1 SANTRR
7 ASASRSK
14 HQRVQ
19 SDYPNKL
26 SRADL
31 APSFDEENHGH
42 RQSANAAINKES
54 QLPSSSN
61 HVHHEIA
68 QRGSVQCTPCD
79 LVQPDVALARGEG
92 DLVHTNDGG
101 GPDSQHEQQ
110 MQASTLLREPTPKSD
125 DVHESDDA
133 LKNAGVGFDELVDRL
148 LSNTVSKTDLRFAA
162 IFLCFYRKFSAPSN
176 LLNAVISRFENVDAG
191 KTPQAIRSA
200 AQVRYLGVLAQWVS
214 EYPGDFA
221 HPMTRLRM
229 EDFISGLVGHRTF
242 SMVIKEIM
250 LYLDIVSEDD
260 DTAWA
265 CSDVIRS
272 RTDTTDRSPSVSSIQ
287 STSSIP
293 NAESSIQQAV
303 SSESES
309 PAHPLE
315 KTSATSSIASGAG
328 KSSTQSLSSAQ
339 GQSSVEIAQS
349 QARRLVPCPRTTLC
363 KVHWH
368 LFMRISDEDIAQE
381 LTRIDWIMFSSIR
394 PRDFVRHV
402 SLPEADK
409 EKCKSLENVTRMV
422 QQFNHIAFWIANI
435 ILLRDK
441 PKHRAKALEK
451 CMAIAW
457 RLRQLNNY
465 NSLGAVVAGINGTA
479 VHRLYQTREL
489 VPHHVQKQFMRLE
502 ILMGTQKSHFAYRL
516 AWSNTSTERIP
527 FLPLHSRDLA
537 SAEEGNPTYIGKG
550 CNRINWGKFEV
561 MGEVVVSIQRSQ
573 ATAYSNILRNEEVQ
587 RLILDSRFTK
597 DDDVSMCMAGIFS
610 FPMLLAGDSCTDPTP
625 PSEEHHVLTFERGAP
640 EEVQLVS
647 KRMNYMYS
655 LLENGTTPPTP
666 KYLPNPP

>member
-1 SANTRR
+1 M
-7 ASASRSK
+7 
-14 HQRVQ
+14 Q

-61 HVHHEIA
+61 YVHHEIA

-79 LVQPDVALARGEG
+79 LVQPGVALARGEG

-101 GPDSQHEQQ
+101 GPDLQHEQQ

-125 DVHESDDA
+125 DLHESDDA

-176 LLNAVISRFENVDAG
+176 LLTAVISRFENVDAG

-272 RTDTTDRSPSVSSIQ
+272 RTDTTDRSPIVSSIQ

-368 LFMRISDEDIAQE
+368 LFMRTSDEDIAQE

-457 RLRQLNNY
+457 VRRSIPIPQ
-465 NSLGAVVAGINGTA
+465 SVT
-479 VHRLYQTREL
+479 H
-489 VPHHVQKQFMRLE
+489 
-502 ILMGTQKSHFAYRL
+502 
-516 AWSNTSTERIP
+516 STC
-527 FLPLHSRDLA
+527 RD
-537 SAEEGNPTYIGKG
+537 SGN
-550 CNRINWGKFEV
+550 
-561 MGEVVVSIQRSQ
+561 
-573 ATAYSNILRNEEVQ
+573 
-587 RLILDSRFTK
+587 
-597 DDDVSMCMAGIFS
+597 
-610 FPMLLAGDSCTDPTP
+610 
-625 PSEEHHVLTFERGAP
+625 
-640 EEVQLVS
+640 
-647 KRMNYMYS
+647 
-655 LLENGTTPPTP
+655 
-666 KYLPNPP
+666 